1 MDKYKVIVVEDEPIA
16 RKKLI
21 SLLGNFSNAIE
32 LIAEAE
38 NGIVAVEKINTL
50 KPDLIFLDI
59 QMPGLTGFEVLQKL
73 EYLPLVIFTTAYD
86 KYALQ
91 AFESNTIDYL
101 LKPISLAKLSKSIGK
116 LQSFSKKNNWEDK
129 VQNLLKEVLKM
140 ESKIAVTL
148 SDRIIFLSPEDIYFI
163 KADNKY
169 SEIHLKD
176 KKYLISKSLNEL
188 EKQLGNNFVRL
199 HRSNLVNR
207 EHISEVIKLSSRK
220 WIAKLS
226 DAKNTEL
233 PISRDYKEKL
243 F

>member
-1 MDKYKVIVVEDEPIA
+1 
-16 RKKLI
+16 
-21 SLLGNFSNAIE
+21 
-32 LIAEAE
+32 
-38 NGIVAVEKINTL
+38 
-50 KPDLIFLDI
+50 
-59 QMPGLTGFEVLQKL
+59 
-73 EYLPLVIFTTAYD
+73 LVIFTTAYD

-91 AFESNTIDYL
+91 AFENNTIDYL

-129 VQNLLKEVLKM
+129 VQNLLKEVLKI

>member
-1 MDKYKVIVVEDEPIA
+1 MDKYRVIVVEDEPIA

-38 NGIVAVEKINTL
+38 NGIVAVEKINNL

-91 AFESNTIDYL
+91 AFENNTIDYL
-101 LKPISLAKLSKSIGK
+101 LKPISLAKLSKSMGK

-129 VQNLLKEVLKM
+129 VQNLLKEVLKI

>member
-38 NGIVAVEKINTL
+38 NGIVAVEKINNL

-91 AFESNTIDYL
+91 AFENNTIDYL
-101 LKPISLAKLSKSIGK
+101 LKPISLAKLSKSMGK

-129 VQNLLKEVLKM
+129 VQNLLKEVLKI

>member
-38 NGIVAVEKINTL
+38 NGIVAVEKINNL

-91 AFESNTIDYL
+91 AFENNTIDYL

-129 VQNLLKEVLKM
+129 VQNLLKEVLKI